1 MTRRFTVGQAEAFG
15 RQSTAPLGVARAIGR
30 VPCRATDQS
39 VVDVT
44 LTNQTG
50 VRPIVP
56 VFQKPRGCLYH
67 PRNAVAPC
75 QLCESG
81 H

>member
-44 LTNQTG
+44 LTTKQVS
-50 VRPIVP
+50 VRL
-56 VFQKPRGCLYH
+56 FLYFKN
-67 PRNAVAPC
+67 RAVVSTTPGTPSRRASYVN
-75 QLCESG
+75 SG